1 MSLCINP
8 YCLHPENTKQ
18 SLFCDSCG
26 SELLLDGRYRVM
38 RTLGKGGF
46 ATTYEVLEFGKTKA
60 LKVLHQQDD
69 KAVELFQREF
79 NVLSQLN
86 HPGIPKVE
94 PGTYFYFQPN
104 NSSEVLHCLVME
116 KIEGMD
122 LEKYIEQRQNQP
134 ISEQTGLAWM
144 KQLTEILQ
152 TIHRQSYFHR
162 DIKPSNIIL
171 QPDGQLSLIDFGA
184 VREMSQTY
192 MKKSRITGI
201 SSAGYTPPEQ
211 INGKAVPSSDF
222 FALGRTFVF
231 LFTGKH
237 PEELNFDGRT
247 GDLIWRH
254 NAPQISKGLVDLI
267 NWFMEYVPGNRPQ
280 RAEEIV
286 NSIAHIKSNTF
297 TEIKYHPKKTEV
309 QENIQEAAGQ
319 KIIRPALWKRCL
331 ASMLDNIITLLLSL
345 IPIALCILLF
355 SITDPEFWSHEEST
369 KEGEIFGYIFFL
381 TSWFFTSLIYHS
393 FIESH
398 LVQASFG
405 KRLFGIHIVSLDE
418 VRMNLTKSFQ
428 RAFLRNVFWV
438 LISASALPMLL
449 NSTRWIGLFYFLSL
463 SVPSIF
469 LLSYITKGFLPHD
482 AMTRTRASIKH
493 TSSKKQ
499 KILSNQNLAKPALW
513 KRLFAFTVDFFIL
526 NVVSLLV
533 LFLAMPIIPSS
544 ILVDDLYLLIV
555 FLSFYFIFS
564 ILYHALSESSDLQ
577 GTLGKRIFGVYV
589 TDFSGQKLDFWQ
601 SLSRSFSR
609 NFFWMFDCAYG
620 WLLVF
625 NFVDWIDLLVVVS
638 ISIAFTISLFMSQ
651 EKRFG
656 YDYFTST
663 KILVK

>member
-8 YCLHPENTKQ
+8 CCLHPENTKQ
-18 SLFCDSCG
+18 PLFCDSCG

-46 ATTYEVLEFGKTKA
+46 ATTYEVFEFGKTKA

-69 KAVELFQREF
+69 KAIELFQREF

-94 PGTYFYFQPN
+94 PGAYFYFQPN

-116 KIEGMD
+116 KVEGMD

-134 ISEQTGLAWM
+134 ISEQTGLVWM

-152 TIHRQSYFHR
+152 IIHGKSYFHR

-171 QPDGQLSLIDFGA
+171 RPDGQLSLIDFGA

-211 INGKAVPSSDF
+211 ISGKAVPSSDF

-237 PEELNFDGRT
+237 PEELSFDGRT
-247 GDLIWRH
+247 GDLIWHH

-267 NWFMEYVPGNRPQ
+267 NWFMEYVPSNRPQ

-286 NSIAHIKSNTF
+286 NSIAHIEPNTF
-297 TEIKYHPKKTEV
+297 TEAKYQPRETEV
-309 QENIQEAAGQ
+309 QENIQEASDQ
-319 KIIRPALWKRCL
+319 KTIKPALWKRCF
-331 ASMLDNIITLLLSL
+331 ASMLDNIITLSISL
-345 IPIALCILLF
+345 IPLILCVGLF
-355 SITDPEFWSHEEST
+355 SVIDPEFLSNEELT
-369 KEGEIFGYIFFL
+369 KEDEVFGNLFILMF
-381 TSWFFTSLIYHS
+381 WFFTSLIYHS

-398 LVQASFG
+398 LAQASFG
-405 KRLFGIHIVSLDE
+405 KRLFGIHIVSLGDG
-418 VRMNLTKSFQ
+418 RMKLPKSFQ
-428 RAFLRNVFWV
+428 RAFLRNIFWA
-438 LISASALPMLL
+438 LMSASALPILL
-449 NSTRWIGLFYFLSL
+449 NSTKWIGFSYFLSL
-463 SVPSIF
+463 SVPLIF

-482 AMTRTRASIKH
+482 AMTGTRASIKY

-499 KILSNQNLAKPALW
+499 RILSNQNLAKPALW
-513 KRLFAFTVDFFIL
+513 KRLFAFTVDFFIS

-577 GTLGKRIFGVYV
+577 GTLGKRILGVYV
-589 TDFSGQKLDFWQ
+589 TDVSGQKLNFWQ

-620 WLLVF
+620 WLLVLS
-625 NFVDWIDLLVVVS
+625 FVNWIDFLIVVS
-638 ISIAFTISLFMSQ
+638 ISIVFTISLFVSQ

-663 KILVK
+663 KILAK